1 MRVAQLV
8 QILACR
14 RSTLCTLRDWRITD
28 VPQPCAHGLGA
39 YCARF
44 AHNGPAHGRHGRAPH
59 VAHMC
64 AACRASGA
72 PLHEWHRRGH
82 SERDPVEVVKEAQVA
97 SVTLS
102 GSSMWRMYT
111 RMHPSSLSRPRGG
124 PRYSRWDENA
134 AGRLREGGG
143 GPPGAFLCCAALP
156 AACPGRS
163 SCLRGRTPK
172 QQGAPAA
179 SVRAP

>member
-1 MRVAQLV
+1 MCATLRTLRDLRVAQLGE
-8 QILACR
+8 IPACR

-102 GSSMWRMYT
+102 GSSMWRMYI
-111 RMHPSSLSRPRGG
+111 RMHPSSLSRLRGG
-124 PRYSRWDENA
+124 PAVFSLRNA
-134 AGRLREGGG
+134 QI
-143 GPPGAFLCCAALP
+143 
-156 AACPGRS
+156 S
-163 SCLRGRTPK
+163 QST
-172 QQGAPAA
+172 
-179 SVRAP
+179 